1 MNFSKLKL
9 FTTIAGPAQKKPD
22 NPETGNKNNENVH
35 ANYKAME
42 TLPRSGAFII
52 NSQRRLEKPAEKAQ
66 KRHGRVKTFDD
77 KKWHWEKGVGQ
88 LL

>member
-66 KRHGRVKTFDD
+66 KRP
-77 KKWHWEKGVGQ
+77 WKGEDFR
-88 LL
+88 